1 MYTVKIS
8 IQLLISLK
16 IIADGSFDI
25 PDRSFHSM
33 DITWKLASR
42 ESNTDFKEAI
52 PEFYYLPEVLKNLQH
67 FDFGKRQNGVRV
79 HDVTLPPWAKGDAR
93 LFALINRQVGIFA
106 VCCLQNFGYI
116 RILTLVNNKTL
127 QALES
132 NQVRKY
138 LNDWIDLIFGYKQ
151 TGKAA
156 IQAMN
161 VFHPSVKKHIQLH

>member
-1 MYTVKIS
+1 
-8 IQLLISLK
+8 
-16 IIADGSFDI
+16 
-25 PDRSFHSM
+25 M

-93 LFALINRQVGIFA
+93 LFALINRQVGINCSF
-106 VCCLQNFGYI
+106 LFIEFWLHKYI
-116 RILTLVNNKTL
+116 YIALVNNKTL

-161 VFHPSVKKHIQLH
+161 VFHPSVKNIFN